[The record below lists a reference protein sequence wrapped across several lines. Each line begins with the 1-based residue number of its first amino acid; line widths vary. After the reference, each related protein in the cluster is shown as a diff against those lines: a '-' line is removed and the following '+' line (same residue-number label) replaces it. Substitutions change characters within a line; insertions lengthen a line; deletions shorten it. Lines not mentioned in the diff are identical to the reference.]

1 MWVLPGTG
9 AGFPGKPQGS
19 PCQSLVSTLVVL
31 LVAALIVVVVVVV
44 VAVVV
49 VVVVVALN
57 GEMVGSS

>member
-1 MWVLPGTG
+1 MSRLEPL
-9 AGFPGKPQGS
+9 FIH
-19 PCQSLVSTLVVL
+19 PCRPLVSTLVVL
-31 LVAALIVVVVVVV
+31 LVAALIVVVVVV